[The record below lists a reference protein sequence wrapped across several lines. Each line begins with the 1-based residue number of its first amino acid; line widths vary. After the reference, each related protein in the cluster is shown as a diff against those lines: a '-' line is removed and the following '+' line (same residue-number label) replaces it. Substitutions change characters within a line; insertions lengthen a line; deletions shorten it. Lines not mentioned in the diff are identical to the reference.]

1 MQQSTLDLRPALL
14 KKMLP
19 FMLGIVIVALLAV
32 QLPLSYHN
40 PDTTAYTI
48 LLGSLLG
55 MLLVSM
61 QALRKD
67 HYLVSASLTVAVA
80 FLGTWG
86 SFLINSQ
93 SLLCDFFPLVYV
105 SGSII
110 IASIF
115 MPQTLTLVFIA
126 ANGLLLVLV
135 VLKTPLLQTQNWPSF
150 FIFILFV
157 ALISTI
163 ASSLIRSQV
172 QQLQDLSIRDHLTG
186 LFNRR
191 YFEETLESKL
201 RREHH
206 GDSSVGI
213 ILLDIDHFK
222 KFNDTYGH
230 DAGDAVLIE
239 LANLMLRHFDISI
252 NVCRYGGDEFAIL
265 LPKVLREELSMLTE
279 SLVEKVRNHALRY
292 NNKQLGNMTI
302 SCGYALYS
310 YTAETLDEFIKH
322 ADQALYQA
330 KEHGRDQAI
339 GH

>member
-1 MQQSTLDLRPALL
+1 MQQSTLDLRPTLL

-40 PDTTAYTI
+40 PHTTAYTI
-48 LLGSLLG
+48 LLVSLLG
-55 MLLVSM
+55 MLLGSM
-61 QALRKD
+61 QALRKS

-115 MPQTLTLVFIA
+115 MPQTFTLVFIA

-135 VLKTPLLQTQNWPSF
+135 VLKPPLLQIQNWPSF

-163 ASSLIRSQV
+163 ASSSLIKSQM
-172 QQLQDLSIRDHLTG
+172 QQLLNLSIRDHLTG
-186 LFNRR
+186 LFKR
-191 YFEETLESKL
+191 
-201 RREHH
+201 
-206 GDSSVGI
+206 
-213 ILLDIDHFK
+213 
-222 KFNDTYGH
+222 FNDTYGH

-239 LANLMLRHFDISI
+239 LANLMIRHFDISI
-252 NVCRYGGDEFAIL
+252 NVYRYGGDEFAIL
-265 LPKVLREELSMLTE
+265 IPKTQKEDLSLLTE
-279 SLVEKVRNHALRY
+279 SLVKKVRNHTIRY
-292 NNKQLGNMTI
+292 NNKQLGNMTV

-310 YTAETLDEFIKH
+310 YTAETLDVFIKH
-322 ADQALYQA
+322 ADEALYQA
-330 KEHGRDQAI
+330 KERGRDQAV
-339 GH
+339 GHKFLLITNQISRLPQSYPRKMPGTDVIAGRY

>member
-1 MQQSTLDLRPALL
+1 MQQSTLDLRPTLL

-48 LLGSLLG
+48 LLVSLLG
-55 MLLVSM
+55 MLLGSM
-61 QALRKD
+61 QALRKG

-115 MPQTLTLVFIA
+115 MPQTFTLVFIA

-135 VLKTPLLQTQNWPSF
+135 VLKTPLLQIQNWPSF

-163 ASSLIRSQV
+163 ASSLIKSQM
-172 QQLQDLSIRDHLTG
+172 QQLLNLSIRDHLTG

-201 RREHH
+201 RREQH
-206 GDSSVGI
+206 GDYSVGI

-222 KFNDTYGH
+222 RFNDTYGH

-239 LANLMLRHFDISI
+239 LANLMIHHFDISI
-252 NVCRYGGDEFAIL
+252 NVYRYGGDEFAIL
-265 LPKVLREELSMLTE
+265 IPKTQKEELSLLTE
-279 SLVEKVRNHALRY
+279 SLVKKVRNHTIRY
-292 NNKQLGNMTI
+292 NNKQLGNMTV
-302 SCGYALYS
+302 SCGYALHS
-310 YTAETLDEFIKH
+310 YTTETLDEFIKH
-322 ADQALYQA
+322 ADEALYQA
-330 KEHGRDQAI
+330 KERGRDQAV